1 MSAAVVKVVQENNER
16 KKGESTYQHEMRE
29 LFSALKDGT
38 VPELSKAGPDGPA
51 HAQET
56 ISGASSS
63 PGQAWGTSSTG
74 AAPGADSPR
83 SKQNKNHTEV
93 FPAEVECEL
102 FTYVFMDE
110 DEEGDEFVNEAKIQ
124 VPKASIPSNAV
135 IEHKS
140 PSFGRYATKLEIC
153 GVVIPPFLWQ
163 KIGSRQYK
171 GFVFYNCDMVQFFT
185 AGLIFGNFIVNAAE
199 AQVRENEG
207 AELFKGLE
215 MFFTCIFT
223 FELGINFYAHKYS
236 HFVNSWNIFDTV
248 VVLVSLLSLALDN
261 LPGISTLRLMR
272 AFRVFR
278 LFKRLASLRKIMAA
292 LSNSVPGCSNA
303 FAIVILVT
311 SIYSILGVQF
321 FKEVGEG
328 DQKGRY
334 FGTFLRAMLTMFQVM
349 TGDSW
354 AEGVSRPTMEHY
366 PDNGQRVMVQLF
378 FVSYILLVG
387 IVLTNVVVAVL
398 LEKMTMD
405 DDIEEVPEEE
415 MLKGNTDNQF
425 KELVTAL
432 AFRLNSQDNKID
444 ELTKKM
450 DKMIALSKIPK

>member
-1 MSAAVVKVVQENNER
+1 MSAAVVKVALEHNAER
-16 KKGESTYQHEMRE
+16 REVSGYQHEMRDLYEALSDGKE
-29 LFSALKDGT
+29 LPDSIKDKSEDDDS
-38 VPELSKAGPDGPA
+38 VSDGISTTTP
-51 HAQET
+51 QV
-56 ISGASSS
+56 ISGH
-63 PGQAWGTSSTG
+63 AWEGG
-74 AAPGADSPR
+74 DSPKPK
-83 SKQNKNHTEV
+83 SGPSEKQDDSIEV
-93 FPAEVECEL
+93 FK
-102 FTYVFMDE
+102 YVYMGV
-110 DEEGDEFVNEAKIQ
+110 DEEENDEVKEELIKVNKKDIPTNAEIDHKAKF
-124 VPKASIPSNAV
+124 
-135 IEHKS
+135 
-140 PSFGRYATKLEIC
+140 FGKNGSELEIM
-153 GVVIPPFLWQ
+153 GVKVPWFLWTRLQ
-163 KIGSRQYK
+163 SSQAKMYI
-171 GFVFYNCDMVQFFT
+171 FYNSDLIQFFT

-207 AELFKGLE
+207 AKPFKALE

-223 FELGINFYAHKYS
+223 FELAINFYAHKYG
-236 HFVNSWNIFDTV
+236 HFINSWNIFDSV

-328 DQKGRY
+328 DMKGRY

-366 PDNGQRVMVQLF
+366 PDNGQRVLVQLF

-405 DDIEEVPEEE
+405 DDIEEVPEETQ
-415 MLKGNTDNQF
+415 LKGNTDNQF

-432 AFRLNSQDNKID
+432 TKRLKLQD
-444 ELTKKM
+444 EETKRIR
-450 DKMIALSKIPK
+450 DDLSSLKSHILRAAAS